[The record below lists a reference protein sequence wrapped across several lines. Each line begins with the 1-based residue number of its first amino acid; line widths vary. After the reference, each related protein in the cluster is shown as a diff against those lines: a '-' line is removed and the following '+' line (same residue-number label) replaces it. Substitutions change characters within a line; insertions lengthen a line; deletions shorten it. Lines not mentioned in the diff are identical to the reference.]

1 MSSLNGNDLHKIFT
15 KLDGKGD
22 GWISI
27 DQLKWL
33 LQRIGFHTNLEE
45 LQQLI
50 GPTTSFD
57 CIDFY
62 IFYEI
67 VAKKNDDIVGKSNNK
82 ANEMINNS
90 SDGDL
95 VEAFKVFDLNGDGFI
110 SCEELQ
116 KVLSRFGLW
125 DECEGRD
132 CKSMINIFDK
142 NSDGLLDFEEF
153 RSMMVVSNS

>member
-1 MSSLNGNDLHKIFT
+1 MSSLSANDLQKIFT
-15 KLDGKGD
+15 KLDKKGD
-22 GWISI
+22 GLIRI

-33 LQRIGFHTNLEE
+33 LERIGFHISLEE
-45 LQQLI
+45 LQQFI
-50 GPTTSFD
+50 GPTTCFD

-67 VAKKNDDIVGKSNNK
+67 VVKKNDDIVGRSNIK
-82 ANEMINNS
+82 ANEINNNS
-90 SDGDL
+90 VDGDL
-95 VEAFKVFDLNGDGFI
+95 AGAFKVFDLNGDGFI

-132 CKSMINIFDK
+132 CKSMIKMFDK

-153 RSMMVVSNS
+153 RSMMTVSNS